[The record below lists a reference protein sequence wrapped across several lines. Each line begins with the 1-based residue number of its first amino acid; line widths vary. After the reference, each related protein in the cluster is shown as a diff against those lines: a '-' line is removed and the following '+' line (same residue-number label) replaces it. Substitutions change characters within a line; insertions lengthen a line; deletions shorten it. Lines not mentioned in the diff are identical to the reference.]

1 MSTSTTAA
9 VNAASSSSA
18 QSHTMAPPSQTNGG
32 ASGSGSVRAP
42 RQQNRKKGGGGQSH
56 VGAGVASQASSI
68 VDAESVYRLETT
80 ASVGA
85 KRTAHDRADAEPRK
99 RKRIDHSAA
108 FQAQQQVALASASA
122 SSQTGAKQNSTPAL
136 DGDNQPSLV
145 SSNTF
150 VILSCMTSL
159 NILTLIIW
167 EFTADVPICVRSL
180 ISRRCQHRRCT
191 GISSITILYRPSIR
205 RR

>member
-1 MSTSTTAA
+1 MSSSTTAA

-42 RQQNRKKGGGGQSH
+42 RQQNRKKVGGGQSH
-56 VGAGVASQASSI
+56 AGAGVASQASSM
-68 VDAESVYRLETT
+68 DAESVYRLETT

-159 NILTLIIW
+159 NILTLIVW